1 MCTQF
6 RAPKR
11 SKLAIALFATG
22 SIGSAAV
29 AQDQVQPNPTRA
41 ADEEVVVT
49 GTRVRQTTGM
59 AEPTPVTV
67 MSIGELNELNPGSTL
82 AEQLDELP
90 QFFATPT
97 AQRGGNAVSTTAGGS
112 YLNLRGMGLNRT
124 LVLLDGTRVAP
135 ADANGSVNVDN
146 FPQALMERVDIVTG
160 GASAAYGADAVAGV
174 VNFVLNR
181 EFEGFKTKYSAG
193 ITDEE
198 DGENYN
204 VSIAGGHGFLDDKLH
219 LTGSVDVK
227 SIEQIGPS
235 RDRFGADWWQDWGL
249 VRNPAYVS
257 ATATPGVPQR
267 ITVPHVFGA
276 QSSPQGLIITSTTGN
291 ATNPGFQYR
300 NWTFTDDGTGIRP
313 FQFGD
318 YLSLGGVTTGN
329 PVLNNQSGGPEYDYY
344 DQSTSRSS
352 LRGARG
358 NDVKQESVFVNLK
371 YDFTERFNLNFQAI
385 HGSSESVFYNQPSNM
400 TIAGALYAFTIYRS
414 NPYLPAA
421 LAAEMDRP
429 GSGGISAT
437 GVPLTLSSIQFTPAG
452 IIDGPGR
459 INIYDNRGDE
469 SIGELESYTLGFDW
483 DLNEN
488 WTLSFDYQQGESTV
502 ETGILNVP
510 RIDKFFL
517 AMDAVVDPATSQ
529 IRCRIAVRNPSP
541 AELYNFMHPPGQPPV
556 LLPSPLTPYGVEA
569 DSPIGP
575 LNPQECVPFNPFGL
589 GQANQAAKDW
599 IVDPMK
605 KQYRV
610 LNQDFAELL
619 ATGIVSEGWAGPLS
633 LAAGLTWRDE
643 EFTQDNYPP
652 YGERGLLNAP
662 ALGIQGIP
670 GGFAGAGNRSL
681 HPFSA
686 IGAGNGERNVWEW
699 FGELNMPIWEF
710 KSGRR
715 VGSTFAYRQSD
726 YKLSGVQD
734 SWKIGFDADL
744 MSTLRWRATKSQD
757 IREPNFAEVFL
768 TGTGGGSVQ
777 DRFRNNEQNNALT
790 VLATSNPALGAETGD
805 TITTGLVWQPDFANW
820 IDGLQ
825 VSVDWYDINLEN
837 AVTPYGAQRIVD
849 DCFASG
855 LPSVCDL
862 IQRLPPGAGQTYGPI
877 SRILNQNINADN
889 AKTSGVDLEFIWGFE
904 PDFVEANEGLQIRA
918 LLGRL
923 NENSTTTAAGLRQDQ
938 AGSQTRPV
946 YSGIITS
953 SYTMGKWGLM
963 LQGDYYDSTMNNITW
978 REGIDVDDNWVASQT
993 TFSFATSYRTETQRG
1008 MGWGLS
1014 FNITNL
1020 TDQEPSIVANPTGQ
1034 TIVLG
1039 HDALGRRY
1047 QLSFNMDF

>member
-1 MCTQF
+1 MCTYF
-6 RAPKR
+6 HAPKR

-22 SIGSAAV
+22 SFGTAGLALAQDV
-29 AQDQVQPNPTRA
+29 AQTAQTAQ
-41 ADEEVVVT
+41 ADEEIVVT
-49 GTRVRQTTGM
+49 GTRVRQTSGM
-59 AEPTPVTV
+59 SAPTPVTV
-67 MSIGELNELNPGSTL
+67 MSVAELNELNPGSTI

-146 FPQALMERVDIVTG
+146 FPAALMERVDIVTG

-181 EFEGFKTKYSAG
+181 EFEGFKTKYSTG
-193 ITDEE
+193 ITEEE

-235 RDRFGADWWQDWGL
+235 RDRFDESWWQDWGI
-249 VRNPAYVS
+249 VKNPAYVS

-276 QSSPQGLIITSTTGN
+276 QSSPQGLIITST
-291 ATNPGFQYR
+291 PGFAYR
-300 NWTFTDDGTGIRP
+300 NWTFTDDGTDIRP

-318 YLSLGGVTTGN
+318 YMTLTGVTPATQG
-329 PVLNNQSGGPEYDYY
+329 PILNNQSGGPEYDYY

-358 NDVKQESVFVNLK
+358 NDVKQESAFVNLK
-371 YDFTERFNLNFQAI
+371 YDFTENLSLNFQAI
-385 HGSSESVFYNQPSNM
+385 AGSSESVFYNQPSNM
-400 TIAGALYAFTIYRS
+400 TIPGGLYAFKIRRE
-414 NPYLPAA
+414 NPYLPARVG
-421 LAAEMDRP
+421 AEMDRL
-429 GSGGISAT
+429 GLNQI
-437 GVPLTLSSIQFTPAG
+437 LMTPTG

-469 SIGELESYTLGFDW
+469 SIGELRSYTLGFDW

-488 WTLSFDYQQGESTV
+488 WTLGFDYQQGESTV

-517 AMDAVVDPATSQ
+517 AMDAVRHPTTQEIVCQ
-529 IRCRIAVRNPSP
+529 IAVVNPTP
-541 AELYNFMHPPGQPPV
+541 QQLYDAVHPGGVPI
-556 LLPSPLTPYGVEA
+556 LLPSPLDPFGVET

-599 IVDPMK
+599 IVDPEK
-605 KQYRV
+605 KQFRV
-610 LNQDFAELL
+610 LNQDFAEFV
-619 ATGIVSEGWAGPLS
+619 AQGVVSEGWAGPLS

-643 EFTQDNYPP
+643 EFTQDNYPA
-652 YGERGLLNAP
+652 YGERGLLNNE
-662 ALGIQGIP
+662 ALGIRLIP
-670 GGFAGAGNRSL
+670 DGFAGAGNRSL

-686 IGAGNGERNVWEW
+686 IGAGNGERSVWEW
-699 FGELNMPIWEF
+699 FAELNMPIWQF
-710 KSGRR
+710 DSGRR

-734 SWKIGFDADL
+734 SWKIGVDADL
-744 MSTLRWRATKSQD
+744 MSTLRWRATRSQD
-757 IREPNFAEVFL
+757 IREPNFAEIFL

-777 DRFRNNEQNNALT
+777 DRFRNNEVNNALT
-790 VLATSNPALGAETGD
+790 VLAMSNPALGAETGD
-805 TITTGLVWQPDFANW
+805 TLTTGLVWQPDFANW

-825 VSVDWYDINLEN
+825 VSVDWYDIDLSN
-837 AVTPYGAQRIVD
+837 AVVPYGAQRIVD
-849 DCFASG
+849 DCFNTNLA
-855 LPSVCDL
+855 SVCNL
-862 IQRLPPGAGQTYGPI
+862 IQRLPPTGGATYGII
-877 SRILNQNINADN
+877 SRILNQNINADR
-889 AKTSGVDLEFIWGFE
+889 AETSGVDLEFIWGFE
-904 PDFVEANEGLQIRA
+904 PDFVDANEGLQIRA

-923 NENSTTTAAGLRQDQ
+923 NENSTTTAAGQRRED
-938 AGSQTRPV
+938 AGTQPRPV

-953 SYTMGKWGLM
+953 TYTMGKWALM
-963 LQGDYYDSTMNNITW
+963 LQGDYYDSTINNILW
-978 REGIDVDDNWVASQT
+978 VEGVDVDDNWVASQT
-993 TFSFATSYRTETQRG
+993 TFSFATSYRTETTRG

-1047 QLSFNMDF
+1047 QVSFNMDF